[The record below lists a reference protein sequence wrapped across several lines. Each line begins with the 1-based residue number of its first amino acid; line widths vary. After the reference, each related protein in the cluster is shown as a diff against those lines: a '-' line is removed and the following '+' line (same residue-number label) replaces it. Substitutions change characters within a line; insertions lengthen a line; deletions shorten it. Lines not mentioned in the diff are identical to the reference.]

1 MGKIMYLQKIDVSHV
16 YFLQDGDYNQEIEEM
31 YKGSSSLYQFCIPT
45 KGLFYCSMI
54 IVKP

>member
-16 YFLQDGDYNQEIEEM
+16 YFLQDGDYNQETEEM